1 MVQFT
6 LYVDRDTILHRLD
19 PRSKLIW
26 LVCVW
31 LWAMSFN
38 HPAWTFVIFLVV
50 IVFAVTSRSMH
61 HLSFAIKGLI
71 SLFIMAAIMW
81 PLFREGFTPI
91 YTLVFPFGKKVIYY
105 ETVLYALAMSMR
117 FFAMITAG
125 LVYFAT
131 TRMEDLSVALAK
143 MRIPYGLNFGFTTIF
158 RFIPTMYGEA
168 QLIFLAQE
176 ARGVDLRRGSIFQKI
191 KNTVPTIAPLFIT
204 TLRRAG
210 ELVMAIESRAFLL
223 KKERTSYYEI
233 KFKLGDYILVIF
245 SIILTVFFLW
255 LRIQG
260 YGIVLPTAI

>member
-1 MVQFT
+1 
-6 LYVDRDTILHRLD
+6 
-19 PRSKLIW
+19 
-26 LVCVW
+26 
-31 LWAMSFN
+31 
-38 HPAWTFVIFLVV
+38 
-50 IVFAVTSRSMH
+50 
-61 HLSFAIKGLI
+61 
-71 SLFIMAAIMW
+71 
-81 PLFREGFTPI
+81 
-91 YTLVFPFGKKVIYY
+91 
-105 ETVLYALAMSMR
+105 
-117 FFAMITAG
+117 
-125 LVYFAT
+125 
-131 TRMEDLSVALAK
+131 